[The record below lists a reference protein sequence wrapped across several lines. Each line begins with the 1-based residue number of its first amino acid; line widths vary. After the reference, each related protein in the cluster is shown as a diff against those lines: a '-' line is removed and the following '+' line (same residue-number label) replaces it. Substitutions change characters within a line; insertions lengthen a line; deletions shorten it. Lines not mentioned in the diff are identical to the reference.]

1 MELIYLYIEDYKNI
15 KNQGFNFSSKF
26 TCKYDEVKK
35 TLQIDEKNNHIENFF
50 GENINITAIV
60 GENGSGK
67 SSVQKIFFSLIYHRI
82 IKNLKVNKSEEIDA
96 KDMKIFNFMLENLNK
111 DIKYS
116 NNFAILNTEDGIKK
130 VTISDKYKNI
140 KFNEK
145 VIKELEAKE
154 VNFFSIHFNYMIDTW
169 NDGDILEKWIQTIYH
184 RVDGYR
190 IPLLLEPFKGM
201 KEQIIDID
209 HLEYLNIQKMVNNL
223 KILDNIN
230 LTKFFSPNKIRYSF
244 PEVKVNTF
252 RLLPFVDEIKNTDS
266 EYLMAAKIVNKLLD
280 YIERN
285 NIKFTKEQPNSIQAI
300 LSIFDKT
307 ADKNI
312 PKTKDRYYYNNTI
325 YVCIKILNL
334 NPFYLEQEKY
344 KQLKQKFDEL
354 IQEKDQNKIMEKL
367 FDLGKLNISNII
379 IKEHPSNFKI
389 RKCIEFKDNIL
400 ENENNFNKFIK
411 FFDKVEFIDNVKE
424 IIDFLPP
431 WLDVEFFQDIK
442 SFKSLSSGE
451 KNLYSFI
458 NNLHYQIN
466 KVIEYKF
473 STINIFCDEVEYG
486 LHPDWQ
492 KKIINELFYSLKQ
505 YTNKDFKINIYFAT
519 HSPFILSDIPK
530 QNIVFLKDGKQVDAM
545 EKKQTFGANI
555 HTLLADGFFMDGGLM
570 GEFAKAKIEEV
581 IKYLND
587 ENSEIKSKE
596 EAQKII
602 NIIGEPI
609 LKNQLQKML
618 DSKRFEKIDK
628 IDELEEQIKFLNHR
642 LDILRKNQ

>member
-1 MELIYLYIEDYKNI
+1 M
-15 KNQGFNFSSKF
+15 
-26 TCKYDEVKK
+26 
-35 TLQIDEKNNHIENFF
+35 
-50 GENINITAIV
+50 
-60 GENGSGK
+60 
-67 SSVQKIFFSLIYHRI
+67 I
-82 IKNLKVNKSEEIDA
+82 IKDLKINKSEEIDA
-96 KDMKIFNFMLENLNK
+96 KDMEIFNFMLDSLYK

-190 IPLLLEPFKGM
+190 IPLLLEPFKGI

-209 HLEYLNIQKMVNNL
+209 HLEYLNIQKMLNNL

-285 NIKFTKEQPNSIQAI
+285 NIKFTKEQPNSVQAI

-307 ADKNI
+307 SDKNI
-312 PKTKDRYYYNNTI
+312 PKIKDRYYHNNTI

-344 KQLKQKFDEL
+344 KQLKQKFDDL
-354 IQEKDQNKIMEKL
+354 LQEKNKRKIMEKL
-367 FDLGKLNISNII
+367 FELGSLDISDIVIN
-379 IKEHPSNFKI
+379 EHPSNFKI

-400 ENENNFNKFIK
+400 DNENNFNKFIK

-431 WLDVEFFQDIK
+431 WLDIEFFQDTK
-442 SFKSLSSGE
+442 SFKSFSSGE
-451 KNLYSFI
+451 KNFFSFI

-492 KKIINELFYSLKQ
+492 KRFTNELLCSLKQ
-505 YTNKDFKINIYFAT
+505 YTNKNFKINIYFAT

-570 GEFAKAKIEEV
+570 GEFAKAKIEKV

-587 ENSEIKSKE
+587 KNLEIKSKE

-618 DSKRFEKIDK
+618 DSKNLSEVDK
-628 IDELEEQIKFLNHR
+628 IKQDIKALQNRLEELENG
-642 LDILRKNQ
+642 KN